1 MVERMESADTRM
13 QRVIST
19 YRYLN
24 QKLTPAMLQVYASA
38 GIPAVEIFCSA
49 PHFDY
54 RTEQTVREMADCLRS
69 TGMALHSLHAPTERN
84 LAHGRDN
91 GAPLAISEP
100 ERARRIEAIDEMKR
114 ALEVAERIPFRFFV
128 VHLGG
133 ERQPADGRRM
143 DAAFSSLELMVLFA
157 KQRGVVIALENTP
170 GELGAPA
177 NLHQF
182 IAQTHLHDLRL
193 CFDTGHANIG
203 DGIAAS
209 FELMRDLVVTTHIHD
224 NHGDKDEHLVPFD
237 PAIDWPAAFAVLATA
252 PQPLP
257 VVLEL
262 KEHTAVAPSVEQA
275 VAAFD
280 RLEREFEKPR
290 TQAARTS

>member
-1 MVERMESADTRM
+1 MESDKNRM

-19 YRYLN
+19 YRYVN
-24 QKLTPAMLQVYASA
+24 QTLTPAMLQGYATA

-54 RTEQTVREMADCLRS
+54 RTEQTVREMADVLRS
-69 TGMALHSLHAPTERN
+69 TGLKLHSLHAPTERN

-91 GAPLAISEP
+91 GAPLSISEP
-100 ERARRIEAIDEMKR
+100 ERSRRIEAIDEMKR
-114 ALEVAERIPFRFFV
+114 ALEVAEQIPFRFFV
-128 VHLGG
+128 VHMGG
-133 ERQPADGRRM
+133 ERQSADGRRL
-143 DAAFSSLELMVLFA
+143 DAAFSALEQMVLFA

-170 GELGAPA
+170 GQMGTPA
-177 NLHQF
+177 TLHQF
-182 IAQTHLHDLRL
+182 IAETHLQDLRL
-193 CFDTGHANIG
+193 CFDVGHAHVG

-209 FELMRDLVVTTHIHD
+209 FEIMRDLVVTTHIHD
-224 NHGDKDEHLVPFD
+224 NHAEKDEHLVPFD
-237 PAIDWPAAFAVLATA
+237 GSIDWPAAFAVLATA

-262 KEHTAVAPSVEQA
+262 KEQTAVAPSVDQA
-275 VAAFD
+275 IAAFD

-290 TQAARTS
+290 TQAAGTS

>member
-1 MVERMESADTRM
+1 MVEPMESADTRM

-19 YRYLN
+19 YRSVN
-24 QKLTPAMLQVYASA
+24 QRLTPAILQAYASA

-54 RTEQTVREMADCLRS
+54 RTEQTVREMADCLGS
-69 TGMALHSLHAPTERN
+69 TGLQLHSLHAPTERN
-84 LAHGRDN
+84 LSHGRDN

-143 DAAFSSLELMVLFA
+143 DAAFSSLEQMVLFA

-177 NLHQF
+177 TLLQF

-209 FELMRDLVVTTHIHD
+209 FKVMQDLVVTTHVHD
-224 NHGDKDEHLVPFD
+224 NHGEKDEHLVPFD
-237 PAIDWPAAFAVLATA
+237 GAIDWPAALAVLATA
-252 PQPLP
+252 RQSLPL
-257 VVLEL
+257 VLEL
-262 KEHTAVAPSVEQA
+262 KEQTAAAPSVEQA

-290 TQAARTS
+290 AQAARTS

>member
-24 QKLTPAMLQVYASA
+24 QKLTPAMLQAYASV
-38 GIPAVEIFCSA
+38 GIPTVEIFCSA

-128 VHLGG
+128 VHLGS
-133 ERQPADGRRM
+133 ERQPADQRRI
-143 DAAFSSLELMVLFA
+143 DAAFSSLEQMVLFA

-170 GELGAPA
+170 GELGAPST
-177 NLHQF
+177 LHHF

-193 CFDTGHANIG
+193 CFDAGHANIDG
-203 DGIAAS
+203 GIAPS

-237 PAIDWPAAFAVLATA
+237 GTIDWPATFAVLATA

-262 KEHTAVAPSVEQA
+262 KEQTAGAPSVSQA

-290 TQAARTS
+290 TQTARTS

>member
-1 MVERMESADTRM
+1 MVERMGSVDTRM
-13 QRVIST
+13 QRVVST

-24 QKLTPAMLQVYASA
+24 QKLTPATLQAYASA

-54 RTEQTVREMADCLRS
+54 RTEQTVREMADCLHS
-69 TGMALHSLHAPTERN
+69 TGLLLHSLHAPTERN

-114 ALEVAERIPFRFFV
+114 ALEVAEHIPFRFFV

-143 DAAFSSLELMVLFA
+143 DAAFSSLEQMVLFA

-177 NLHQF
+177 TLLQF
-182 IAQTHLHDLRL
+182 ISQTHLHDLRL

-237 PAIDWPAAFAVLATA
+237 GGIEWSAAFAVMATA

-262 KEHTAVAPSVEQA
+262 KEQTAVAPSVEQA